1 MSQQGKRLRLYWLD
15 QWSHQEHAG
24 PTIPGIVS
32 FLFFG
37 RTCSIWKFPGQ
48 GLNLSCSCDL
58 YLDPLTHCA
67 RREIKPMPP
76 QKPKPTTIRFLTHYT
91 TAETPRHSILRGYP
105 EPNVSFCQYPES
117 SLMTQKPATG
127 DSRQNKVHTQSV
139 IQNKDRVAIKTR
151 YANKKPKQGF
161 LIVSGY

>member
-1 MSQQGKRLRLYWLD
+1 MRERSKNTEKPHNEPTGKEIKTLL
-15 QWSHQEHAG
+15 AG
-24 PTIPGIVS
+24 PVVPLGACRANIPGIVS

-117 SLMTQKPATG
+117 SLMT
-127 DSRQNKVHTQSV
+127 
-139 IQNKDRVAIKTR
+139 
-151 YANKKPKQGF
+151 
-161 LIVSGY
+161 